1 MKKRDAI
8 DEDINVLER
17 TVYFAAGNHEILDRE
32 LFESRYGAMMRPT
45 N

>member
-1 MKKRDAI
+1 MKIVAI
-8 DEDINVLER
+8 QQ

-32 LFESRYGAMMRPT
+32 PFESRYGAMMRHT

>member
-1 MKKRDAI
+1 MKIVAI
-8 DEDINVLER
+8 QR
-17 TVYFAAGNHEILDRE
+17 TVNFAAGNHEILDRE